1 VSRAMSGLEA
11 VEQQIAV
18 IFRDLLKIAVPT
30 PDTDLLATGMLD
42 SVGFVN
48 LILHLEE
55 RFGFHIAM
63 ETLEPDNLRSIA
75 SIAAFVS
82 AQRQVA

>member
-1 VSRAMSGLEA
+1 MAELGA
-11 VEQQIAV
+11 VQQEIAV
-18 IFRDLLKIAVPT
+18 IFRDMLKISVPT
-30 PDTDLLATGMLD
+30 PETDILATGILD

-63 ETLEPDNLRSIA
+63 ETLEPDNLRSI
-75 SIAAFVS
+75 STIAAFVS
-82 AQRQVA
+82 AQRQAA